1 MENYAKSKI
10 YFDGSHYI
18 AIPPQE
24 QPWKKRKVKKDMLH
38 GKKKENE
45 KVKDEKQRSKE
56 MFNEIYKENADK
68 KRSEKVK
75 VMEEKFKDKFKSEE
89 ELKEFVKTNME
100 RTLRRT
106 KLMRKVN
113 LQEWNYFCTFTY
125 DDKKC
130 DERTFRL
137 SFVLVELK
145 RNPHFKQGKKIVKD
159 MKQKD
164 YNTIFF

>member
-10 YFDGSHYI
+10 YFD
-18 AIPPQE
+18 
-24 QPWKKRKVKKDMLH
+24 KV
-38 GKKKENE
+38 
-45 KVKDEKQRSKE
+45 
-56 MFNEIYKENADK
+56 NADK
-68 KRSEKVK
+68 KRRDKVK

-89 ELKEFVKTNME
+89 ELKEFIKINME
-100 RTLRRT
+100 RKLRNTIVRRT
-106 KLMRKVN
+106 RLMRKVN
-113 LQEWNYFCTFTY
+113 LQEWNYICFTY

-130 DERTFRL
+130 DEKTFRL